1 MEFTICERIPYTLPL
16 QHSADSEL
24 WGVCVHD
31 DAHVSYLKKNHEQP
45 QHQQVQ
51 SNAGFLDTYS
61 PGSCM
66 SISLFSRFH
75 GEYSLC
81 FQ

>member
-1 MEFTICERIPYTLPL
+1 MELGKKILRGFQNALEYLRDFTISERIPYTLPL

-51 SNAGFLDTYS
+51 SNAGFLDTYW
-61 PGSCM
+61 GVV
-66 SISLFSRFH
+66 
-75 GEYSLC
+75 
-81 FQ
+81 